1 MAVFAA
7 TIDSTRKR
15 FVRGLFAVVAL
26 AAVAGCATAPP
37 ENEPEERKI
46 FFELNDPFEPLNRQ
60 TFEFN
65 RGVEFWILRP
75 IGVTYRDLVPN
86 KLREWIHNALDN
98 LNQPLVFINDL
109 LQADFTAAG
118 KTFGRF
124 LANSTIGIAGA
135 FDIFPEWGRRE
146 DFGQTL
152 AVWGLG
158 DGFYLVL
165 PVLGPSSLRD
175 GVGLAV
181 DSVMDPWSIWL
192 HDIEKDNYTYI
203 RTALYGIDLYTENME
218 SLADIQ
224 RSSLDYYAALR
235 SLYRQ
240 RRDNLIRNGEP
251 APRPKISAREIGP
264 TAALMPYLD

>member
-1 MAVFAA
+1 MAVAA
-7 TIDSTRKR
+7 AIVATTRLNL
-15 FVRGLFAVVAL
+15 VRGLLALLAL
-26 AAVAGCATAPP
+26 ASVAGCATAPP

-46 FFELNDPFEPLNRQ
+46 FFELNDPFEPLNRK

-75 IGVTYRDLVPN
+75 VGVTYRDLVPA

-98 LNQPLVFINDL
+98 LNQPIVFLNDL
-109 LQADFTAAG
+109 LQGDFTAAG

-124 LANSTIGIAGA
+124 VVNSTAGVAGA
-135 FDIFPEWGRRE
+135 YDWVPEWGRRE

-165 PVLGPSSLRD
+165 PILGPSSLRD

-181 DSVMDPWSIWL
+181 DSVADPWSIWL
-192 HDIEKDNYTYI
+192 HDIERDNITYI
-203 RTALYGIDLYTENME
+203 RTGLYGVDLYTENME
-218 SLADIQ
+218 TLADVQ

-240 RRDNLIRNGEP
+240 RRDNLIRNGEAKP
-251 APRPKISAREIGP
+251 RQKASAAEIAPSPPLA
-264 TAALMPYLD
+264 MMLD